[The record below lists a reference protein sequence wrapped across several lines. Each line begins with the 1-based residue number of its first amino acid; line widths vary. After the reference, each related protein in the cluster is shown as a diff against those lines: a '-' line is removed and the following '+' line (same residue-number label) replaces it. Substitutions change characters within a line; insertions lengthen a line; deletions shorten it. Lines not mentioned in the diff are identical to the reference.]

1 MKKTFFFYV
10 LLFSFGGLLF
20 TPLLSAKDKPPTTA
34 TKVGDRFYQKKTV
47 YDFSSD
53 TIAGD
58 LTRPDGE
65 YIESRRGIKHKR
77 LIKLRQNWK
86 KKMRQS
92 IDEL

>member
-1 MKKTFFFYV
+1 MLYIPS
-10 LLFSFGGLLF
+10 SF
-20 TPLLSAKDKPPTTA
+20 AKDNPPQNA

-58 LTRPDGE
+58 LTRPVGE
-65 YIESRRGIKHKR
+65 YIEARRSIKHKK
-77 LIKLRQNWK
+77 LLTLRQSWK
-86 KKMRQS
+86 KKLRQS